1 MFKQGKSYVGKTV
14 QSARI
19 VHSYV
24 KDEELHITCD
34 DGTVVR
40 VVDDGQICCEYRYI
54 TCDDDLDCLIG
65 GTLIDIMEKE
75 VAIGEDEYHENEE
88 YHEIAFVEIQTTKGC
103 ATIATHNEHNG
114 YYGGFSLRVYVN
126 EELFDV

>member
-1 MFKQGKSYVGKTV
+1 MNLFRHDKNYVGKTV
-14 QSARI
+14 QSADI
-19 VHSYV
+19 VIKTFPFSQDYV
-24 KDEELHITCD
+24 TAELHITCD

-40 VVDDGQICCEYRYI
+40 VVDEEQICCEYRYI

-75 VAIGEDEYHENEE
+75 VDIGEDE

-103 ATIATHNEHNG
+103 VTIATHNEHNG
-114 YYGGFSLRVYVN
+114 YYGGFNLRVYVN
-126 EELFDV
+126 EVGG